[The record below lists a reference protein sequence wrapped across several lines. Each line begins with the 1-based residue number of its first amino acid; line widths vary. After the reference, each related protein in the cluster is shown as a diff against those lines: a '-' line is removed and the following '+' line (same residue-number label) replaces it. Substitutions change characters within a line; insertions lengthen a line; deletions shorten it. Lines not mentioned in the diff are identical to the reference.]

1 MRARTRLT
9 ALVAGLTLALGAPA
23 ATAATATTADQAQPA
38 ASTAVE
44 HGPAPTQESIG
55 VDGPY
60 EVASKKAPVDLTT
73 HFYGGTIYY
82 PANAAKGET
91 YGTVVTM
98 PGFLEPGAV
107 MDLVAKRLASHGFVV
122 MRAEALTPF
131 SIPLVRAEA
140 VLSAQKKLHADP
152 ELAAIMDT
160 ERTALVGHSM
170 GGGGVLHAAA
180 KSDQDAV
187 IPIHPWAQSIFPLV
201 KEPTL
206 TIGGMLDNVAPMVQ
220 YTLPIHASIGSET
233 KGLFTDLAGTHW
245 AGLVDNKVIQG
256 RILSFVKLQVDGDER
271 YEQFVCAPAEQGFV
285 YRSPC

>member
-1 MRARTRLT
+1 MMRARTRLT
-9 ALVAGLTLALGAPA
+9 ALAAGLTLALGAPA
-23 ATAATATTADQAQPA
+23 ATAATADQAQPA
-38 ASTAVE
+38 ASASVE
-44 HGPAPTQESIG
+44 HGPAPTKESIG

-60 EVASKKAPVDLTT
+60 KVASKKAPIDLKRS
-73 HFYGGTIYY
+73 FYGGTIYY
-82 PANAAKGET
+82 PADAGKGET

-131 SIPLVRAEA
+131 SIPLVRAQA
-140 VLSAQKKLHADP
+140 VLSAQKVLHADAD
-152 ELAAIMDT
+152 LAPIMDT

-180 KSDQDAV
+180 MSEQDAV
-187 IPIHPWAQSIFPLV
+187 IPIHPWAQTIFPLV

-206 TIGGMLDNVAPMVQ
+206 TIGGLLDNVAPMVE
-220 YTLPIHASIGSET
+220 YTLPIYASIGSET

-256 RILSFVKLQVDGDER
+256 RILSFVKLHVDGDTR
-271 YEQFVCAPAEQGFV
+271 YEQFVCAPAEKGFT
-285 YRSPC
+285 YKSPC